1 MPQQRGLVIAQRGTV
16 DIAPASAPENPVAA
30 SPSDLHTDQ
39 CSDVAVSG
47 NTTKS
52 LTVKE
57 TYVERQARLDAE
69 AVDRWVIKV
78 ADMAPMSDEQIR
90 SLAVILN
97 RIDARLARE
106 RAGSEVISP
115 TFT

>member
-1 MPQQRGLVIAQRGTV
+1 VAYVDPILDSLILV
-16 DIAPASAPENPVAA
+16 
-30 SPSDLHTDQ
+30 PSWRL
-39 CSDVAVSG
+39 AIRAR
-47 NTTKS
+47 S

-69 AVDRWVIKV
+69 VVDRWVIKV

-106 RAGSEVISP
+106 RAGNEVISP